1 MVGGMERGIYKG
13 DTRRERKR
21 RKRWGMRRVG

>member
-13 DTRRERKR
+13 DTRRERKI
-21 RKRWGMRRVG
+21 RKWWGMMRVG

>member
-13 DTRRERKR
+13 DTRRERNR
-21 RKRWGMRRVG
+21 RKRRGMRSVG